1 MPYDLQLGIAGAI
14 DSGLGRVLGG
24 NAVQQLQNLRQAQ
37 AQQEEYQAGKAR
49 AENMH
54 NVLSRV
60 RDPEQLKSAAWDMMQ
75 SGDEAGAMQLLEAY
89 KNLTARPAASS
100 TIGQIQADIDAKL
113 IDPATGAAAL
123 KKATTI
129 APVYDPVTKQLI
141 YAGSDGF
148 TAPQGMGVVTGGVE
162 IPPEYANNPAAAQVF
177 LEAGASEAG
186 KSKVAKEANAPIA
199 IQKGL
204 EALKII
210 DSTLESP
217 GLEGSVGL
225 KNSAYLFGLRDEP
238 FAGTDE
244 ASFMALQKQ
253 LQGKTFLE
261 AYETLKGGG
270 QITEV
275 EGKKAE
281 AAIARLDTAQ
291 KESDYK
297 AALMDLRG
305 VVIDGLKRAGM
316 KDEDIKSATGAK
328 YQEGQTATGANGQ
341 KLVYTNGKWRA
352 Q

>member
-1 MPYDLQLGIAGAI
+1 MDFGAALERMTSSPQYQRGLMSLAGLDPA
-14 DSGLGRVLGG
+14 
-24 NAVQQLQNLRQAQ
+24 QQAAAQVNQAQ
-37 AQQEEYQAGKAR
+37 VDEYNRAQQEREALKQI
-49 AENMH
+49 
-54 NVLSRV
+54 
-60 RDPEQLKSAAWDMMQ
+60 DPAMIPDELRELWATSPELAMKMWPQLVKEVA
-75 SGDEAGAMQLLEAY
+75 
-89 KNLTARPAASS
+89 PSS
-100 TIGQIQADIDAKL
+100 TIGKIQADIDAKL
-113 IDPATGAAAL
+113 IDPTTGAAAL
-123 KKATTI
+123 KKETTI
-129 APVYDPVTKQLI
+129 PPVYDPVTKQMI
-141 YAGSDGF
+141 YAGGDGF
-148 TAPQGMGVVTGGVE
+148 TAPQGMGGAVTGGIE
-162 IPPEYANNPAAAQVF
+162 IPPEYANNPAAAQVY
-177 LEAGASEAG
+177 LEATASEAG

-281 AAIARLDTAQ
+281 MAIARLDTAQ

-297 AALMDLRG
+297 AALMDLRD